1 MFHRLTHFHID
12 RKVLWLSLLVGNFA
26 AAQIPSDVK
35 TTSGGDLSHTAVV
48 SFVFN
53 ERQAL
58 DVLVSGTTR
67 LDRLCAV
74 PLKPPVE
81 KPTAQALSDLRTQV
95 QDRAQRLGASA
106 ERSVSLTQFALT
118 SAQQDN
124 QQACSPINRMK
135 ALLGAAPADLP
146 SCDATKKRL
155 EWVTTLNKAAK
166 EWLHI
171 HEERQRLFGQL
182 IKLESAGCTRTGFA
196 QRMVQ
201 THEQS
206 FATFEDQALNLFE
219 SALRKEAPTPV
230 SKP

>member
-1 MFHRLTHFHID
+1 MFHQLTHYHLG

-26 AAQIPSDVK
+26 IAQIPSDAK
-35 TTSGGDLSHTAVV
+35 TSGGGDLSNAAVV

-58 DVLVSGTTR
+58 DVLTSGTTR
-67 LDRLCAV
+67 LERLCAA

-81 KPTAQALSDLRTQV
+81 KPTVQALTDLRSQV

-124 QQACSPINRMK
+124 QQACSPLNRMR
-135 ALLGAAPADLP
+135 ALVGAAPAELP
-146 SCDATKKRL
+146 SCEAAKKRL
-155 EWVTTLNKAAK
+155 EGVTTLNKAAK

-206 FATFEDQALNLFE
+206 FSAFEDQALNLFE
-219 SALRKEAPTPV
+219 SALRKEAPTAV